1 MHVLLITHFDPQAL
15 GGSPDRGRGIEAGL
29 VANGHRVE
37 LLRLPVRKPPWAPRH
52 LPWWYLRPS
61 RRWEDRLRAAVDRSD
76 LIVASYLPAAAATA
90 RALGR
95 RRRFIYDAHN
105 DELRLSEQFRPRRSN
120 RHIGR
125 LEERVMESAEAVWI
139 AGAADHASMQ
149 RRFPGAVFHDLP
161 NGAPDLPDMSEVA
174 PRASSAYV
182 YGSWGY
188 EPNRDGL
195 RKLSGA
201 QTPIRGEL
209 HVFGHMEEALRRD
222 VAARAARAQPN
233 LAWKFSGFVDTL
245 DSMVEAARGP
255 GVLPVWMGAGT
266 KLRAVQ
272 IAALGV
278 PLITTSE
285 GVAGLP
291 EWFKRQT
298 TVRDDPAELIEAA
311 LTPDPARWTESKRL
325 RDAVGS
331 ELSWARLVADAL
343 AATHDRDQSRPAPA

>member
-1 MHVLLITHFDPQAL
+1 MDVLLITHFDPQAV
-15 GGSPDRGRGIEAGL
+15 GGAPDRGRGIEAGL

-37 LLRLPVRKPPWAPRH
+37 RLRLPVRKPPWAPRH

-61 RRWEDRLRAAVDRSD
+61 RQWTNRLRAAADRSD
-76 LIVASYLPAAAATA
+76 SIIASYLPAAAATA
-90 RALGR
+90 TALGR

-105 DELRLSEQFRPRRSN
+105 DELRLAEQIRPRRSS
-120 RHIGR
+120 RYIAH
-125 LEERVMESAEAVWI
+125 LEERVLESAEAVWI

-149 RRFPGAVFHDLP
+149 RRFPGTVFHDLP
-161 NGAPDLPDMSEVA
+161 NGAPDLPDMSDLVPTA
-174 PRASSAYV
+174 ASAYV

-195 RKLSGA
+195 RMLSGA
-201 QTPIRGEL
+201 RTPIRGEL
-209 HVFGHMEEALRRD
+209 HVFGPIDEALRRD
-222 VAARAARAQPN
+222 ISARAAQTQPN
-233 LAWKFSGFVDTL
+233 LAWRFAGFVDTL
-245 DSMVEAARGP
+245 DSMVKAARGP

-278 PLITTSE
+278 PLVTTSE

-291 EWFKRQT
+291 EWFRRQT
-298 TVRDDPAELIEAA
+298 TVRDDPTELLEAA
-311 LTPDPARWTESKRL
+311 LTPDQARWTESKRL

-331 ELSWARLVADAL
+331 ELSWERLVADAL
-343 AATHDRDQSRPAPA
+343 RATYDQGQSHPALA